1 MMKDMVDLV
10 IDYPSKI
17 AEALLNDE
25 IDIGLV
31 PVAIIPEMKNYHIVS
46 DYCISSNGA
55 VESVCIFS
63 EVPIEEIKVVLLDY
77 QSKTSVQ
84 LARILLKDY
93 WNMNPVF
100 ENAGI
105 DFREKI
111 TGNTAAVVIG
121 DRAFEQAKIS
131 KYHYDL
137 GLAWKNMTGLPFV
150 FAAWISNKPMDEI
163 FIEKFNNAN
172 SFGLQHIDEVV
183 TENRYPL
190 FDLKQYYTQFI
201 QYKLDGYKRRGMNE
215 FLEKMKQ
222 KAGEEIAFFK

>member
-1 MMKDMVDLV
+1 MEDMVELV

-31 PVAIIPEMKNYHIVS
+31 PVAIIPEMIDYHIVS
-46 DYCISSNGA
+46 DYCISSDGA
-55 VESVCIFS
+55 VESVGIFS
-63 EVPIEEIKVVLLDY
+63 EVPIEDIKVVLLDY
-77 QSKTSVQ
+77 QSKTSIQ
-84 LARILLKDY
+84 LARILLRDH
-93 WNMNPVF
+93 WNINPVF
-100 ENAGI
+100 ENAGL

-121 DRAFEQAKIS
+121 DRAFEQAKTS

-150 FAAWISNKPMDEI
+150 FAAWVSNKPMNEF
-163 FIEKFNNAN
+163 FIDRFNEAN

-183 TENRYPL
+183 SENPYPL
-190 FDLKQYYTQFI
+190 FDLKQYYTQNI
-201 QYKLDGYKRRGMNE
+201 QYKLDSYKRGGMNE
-215 FLEKMKQ
+215 FLGKIKQ
-222 KAGEEIAFFK
+222 KTGEEIAFFK